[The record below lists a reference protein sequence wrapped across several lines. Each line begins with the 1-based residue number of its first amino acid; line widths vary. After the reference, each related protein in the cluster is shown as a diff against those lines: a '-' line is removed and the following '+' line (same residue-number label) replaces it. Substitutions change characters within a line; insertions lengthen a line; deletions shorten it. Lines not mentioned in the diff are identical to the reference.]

1 MGTWPTPIFAAD
13 FPHAPQHLPALREI
27 ILDHEADPGTANF
40 GGIDALKSSQKILTW
55 HHPAID
61 WVKGCIAAA
70 VTDLTRAELGE
81 AADEITHGVQVEGWA
96 VVYREGGSLRPHRH
110 HDSAWSGVLY
120 IEVPDPCLDE
130 GTDAGYLQLLDP
142 RTGAVARDASSGS
155 FRIQPRPGRMIAFPG
170 WVTHSVTATVHG
182 GGLRIALAWN
192 VAYDKTW
199 TGMS

>member
-1 MGTWPTPIFAAD
+1 VPVGFLRLGRPD
-13 FPHAPQHLPALREI
+13 LPALPGRYQV
-27 ILDHEADPGTANF
+27 LRVPGTANF

-110 HDSAWSGVLY
+110 HDSAWFPESRS
-120 IEVPDPCLDE
+120 VPRRP
-130 GTDAGYLQLLDP
+130 A
-142 RTGAVARDASSGS
+142 AVRL
-155 FRIQPRPGRMIAFPG
+155 G
-170 WVTHSVTATVHG
+170 WMPS
-182 GGLRIALAWN
+182 AL
-192 VAYDKTW
+192 
-199 TGMS
+199 G